1 MKFIMKRL
9 GLLLY
14 GFISIC
20 ESVVNTM
27 LYITLLD
34 VVFKPVDWAF
44 PFYFKYSDTFLK
56 GSYLSNL
63 KRSDG
68 TNV

>member
-1 MKFIMKRL
+1 
-9 GLLLY
+9 
-14 GFISIC
+14 
-20 ESVVNTM
+20 M

-44 PFYFKYSDTFLK
+44 PFYFKYSDKFLK

>member
-1 MKFIMKRL
+1 
-9 GLLLY
+9 
-14 GFISIC
+14 
-20 ESVVNTM
+20 M